1 MNSLDHFFYP
11 RSIAVIGA
19 SKDPGKAGYQIV
31 RNLLDLRFSG
41 LVYPVNPNLEN
52 LLDLHCYPDLA
63 SIPEHV
69 ELIVVSVP
77 AFAVLEVFEQAAAR
91 GDVKAAVVIA
101 SGFSETRDPERM
113 ELETKVMALAEK
125 AGIRVIGPNCVG
137 VMNTSNH
144 LDTTFAAGIRQ
155 IPGGMS
161 VISQSGAL
169 GASIMMFATNLP
181 VPIGFAKWAHVGNQ
195 ADVDV
200 LEIMKYYCDDPE
212 TRVIAMYMEGLDNAR
227 EFCSVAR
234 SVARDKPVVVLKV
247 GRSEAGQGAA
257 ASHTGSLAG
266 SDMIYEAAF
275 RQAGILRVNTVEE
288 LLDAAK
294 AISMQPLPQGN
305 RILVL
310 TEAGGPGIIAMDELG
325 LSGSTVPAKLAPE
338 TIEALR
344 QVLPPMAIVDHTEGY
359 VDMSAAADER
369 QHAEAL
375 RLVLCDPG
383 VDGVVHLSVPPTF
396 LQPGL
401 LGELS
406 AQSIS
411 NVRKP
416 VTVCY
421 LAGEWVKPARETLEA
436 GGVPTFDMPERAAR
450 AMVNL
455 VRRAQLVRE
464 VSSGQE
470 NADDPRCCEYDSS
483 PGLAKAVRV
492 PRPNLTEIEA
502 RQLLGDFGIPFVP
515 AELAHDE
522 DEAIQAAIRM
532 GYPVV
537 LKVVARQIVHKSDV
551 GGVRIGLQSEGEV
564 ASAYRE
570 IMASA
575 ARKAPGAD
583 IEGVMVASQAEPGTE
598 LIVGGMRDSQF
609 GPVIMAGFGG
619 VFVEVLKDVA
629 FRVAPITQPQAEAM
643 LEELKLYPLLRGAR
657 GREIL
662 DAAAVARLIV
672 SVSDALVHTPEIQEI
687 DLNPVRAYS
696 WGAVALDARV
706 IM

>member
-294 AISMQPLPQGN
+294 AISMQPLPQGY
-305 RILVL
+305 RP
-310 TEAGGPGIIAMDELG
+310 GGSLKARGPRYHCHGQTWPFGIHSPGKAWRRRQLRHCG
-325 LSGSTVPAKLAPE
+325 KCCLLCYSGSY
-338 TIEALR
+338 
-344 QVLPPMAIVDHTEGY
+344 GG
-359 VDMSAAADER
+359 
-369 QHAEAL
+369 
-375 RLVLCDPG
+375 LCRH
-383 VDGVVHLSVPPTF
+383 V
-396 LQPGL
+396 
-401 LGELS
+401 
-406 AQSIS
+406 
-411 NVRKP
+411 
-416 VTVCY
+416 
-421 LAGEWVKPARETLEA
+421 
-436 GGVPTFDMPERAAR
+436 
-450 AMVNL
+450 
-455 VRRAQLVRE
+455 
-464 VSSGQE
+464 
-470 NADDPRCCEYDSS
+470 
-483 PGLAKAVRV
+483 
-492 PRPNLTEIEA
+492 
-502 RQLLGDFGIPFVP
+502 
-515 AELAHDE
+515 
-522 DEAIQAAIRM
+522 
-532 GYPVV
+532 
-537 LKVVARQIVHKSDV
+537 
-551 GGVRIGLQSEGEV
+551 
-564 ASAYRE
+564 
-570 IMASA
+570 
-575 ARKAPGAD
+575 
-583 IEGVMVASQAEPGTE
+583 
-598 LIVGGMRDSQF
+598 
-609 GPVIMAGFGG
+609 FGG
-619 VFVEVLKDVA
+619 
-629 FRVAPITQPQAEAM
+629 
-643 LEELKLYPLLRGAR
+643 
-657 GREIL
+657 
-662 DAAAVARLIV
+662 
-672 SVSDALVHTPEIQEI
+672 
-687 DLNPVRAYS
+687 
-696 WGAVALDARV
+696 
-706 IM
+706 